1 MNIPK
6 PVNIIGLV
14 AIRSNAF
21 RLINWIPIDF
31 YAPIANSMED
41 ATFFHVRDPFFF
53 NRYTILE
60 IEFKSRFQLLKNNFV
75 KSILNR
81 NRNCNFIIRL
91 IQYFRY
97 NFKII

>member
-21 RLINWIPIDF
+21 RLVNWIPIDF

-41 ATFFHVRDPFFF
+41 FSMCVILFF

-75 KSILNR
+75 KSIWVLSR

>member
-21 RLINWIPIDF
+21 RLVNWIPIDF

-41 ATFFHVRDPFFF
+41 ATFFHVRDPFF
-53 NRYTILE
+53 
-60 IEFKSRFQLLKNNFV
+60 
-75 KSILNR
+75 
-81 NRNCNFIIRL
+81 L
-91 IQYFRY
+91 IVIQFS
-97 NFKII
+97 KI